1 MLLLLI
7 NCIILISC
15 STTKTNSS
23 NILTPR
29 WNHVFLSVSNIDTS
43 IAFYTRA
50 FDLQVT
56 NRIFNLKIEQ
66 GDSAYDRK
74 VNMAFLKFAGQ
85 DFVFELAEQP
95 INSIISPA
103 PHLYQ
108 HVGVEVK
115 DIIPA
120 FKRVQDAG
128 GKLIVPIRTIR
139 TNNLEIK
146 QAHFSGPDGEMIELM
161 QVLAG
166 AF

>member
-74 VNMAFLKFAGQ
+74 VNMAFLKFAG
-85 DFVFELAEQP
+85 
-95 INSIISPA
+95 
-103 PHLYQ
+103 
-108 HVGVEVK
+108 
-115 DIIPA
+115 
-120 FKRVQDAG
+120 
-128 GKLIVPIRTIR
+128 
-139 TNNLEIK
+139 
-146 QAHFSGPDGEMIELM
+146 
-161 QVLAG
+161 
-166 AF
+166 